1 MLYKIVKISGNKLV
15 SAVADRLHLV
25 EYKVGEFVKSP
36 FEGYA
41 LFATHSPVAAM
52 NNISFKNVL
61 NAEGFIVDSEGD
73 RYAIYTCEVIR
84 NSKLNC
90 CFNFDFVNPPW
101 GYSSVYCVGSSTT
114 LVEQIKLLEAVPL
127 AQLKEWFDV
136 L

>member
-41 LFATHSPVAAM
+41 LFATENPVAAM
-52 NNISFKNVL
+52 TDISFKNGL
-61 NAEGFIVDSEGD
+61 DAEGFIVDSEGD

-84 NSKLNC
+84 NSKLNV
-90 CFNFDFVNPPW
+90 CFNFDFVNPPC
-101 GYSSVYCVGSSTT
+101 GYYSVYSLGSSTT